1 MAQQTINIGSAANA
15 GDGEPLRDAF
25 DKVNDNFDEIY
36 DTTSGSEFVTT
47 DKIRNDAVDSDQIA
61 SGAIDEDHLN
71 ATNSPT
77 AGHMLTYDSGGGF
90 TWAVPGDI
98 TGIIAGNGL
107 FGDATSG
114 DASLGVGQGD
124 GIQVTANEVSLASS
138 VAGSG
143 LTYTA
148 GVLSV
153 DEIDTDGIGAN
164 AVTPPKL
171 EKFDDALAATDG
183 HILVADGTDFT
194 NVAVT
199 GVIDITNAGVTSFD
213 STVAGNGILNTSG
226 VLSLD
231 VDDSTVEVDDTNG
244 LQIKDDGVDHDQ
256 LADRYTAVQ
265 TITTTSG
272 TINLD
277 ASSYTTFRLTSDLTG
292 ATTLNIQNMK
302 NGQVIDI
309 TVSGSQ
315 TITFSS
321 DDTSETFNKVGGV
334 DYDGAE
340 DNHIQV
346 VCIDETNSAA
356 IYNYSIGTYTSDTT
370 P

>member
-1 MAQQTINIGSAANA
+1 MAQNINIGTADNAKDGQTLREAFRRIRKNFAEIWGDTDAANLTDTEDLPSASYDSIITEKIEDTVDAMFSGGTHSNITVTYDDSDGTLDLSVAADITDVNAGSGLTGVNEDGGAATLNVGA
-15 GDGEPLRDAF
+15 GDGIT
-25 DKVNDNFDEIY
+25 VNADD
-36 DTTSGSEFVTT
+36 V
-47 DKIRNDAVDSDQIA
+47 A
-61 SGAIDEDHLN
+61 
-71 ATNSPT
+71 
-77 AGHMLTYDSGGGF
+77 
-90 TWAVPGDI
+90 
-98 TGIIAGNGL
+98 
-107 FGDATSG
+107 
-114 DASLGVGQGD
+114 
-124 GIQVTANEVSLASS
+124 LASS

-143 LTYTA
+143 LTYTS

-153 DEIDTDGIGAN
+153 DAIDTAGISDD
-164 AVTPPKL
+164 AVTAAKL
-171 EKFDDALAATDG
+171 NEFDDTLTAATSGD
-183 HILVADGTDFT
+183 IIVSNGTDFIHAT
-194 NVAVT
+194 M
-199 GVIDITNAGVTSFD
+199 
-213 STVAGNGILNTSG
+213 SG
-226 VLSLD
+226 DATIASGGALTIAND
-231 VDDSTVEVDDTNG
+231 A
-244 LQIKDDGVDHDQ
+244 IDHDN
-256 LADRYTAVQ
+256 LAARYTAVQ

-334 DYDGAE
+334 DYDGAS